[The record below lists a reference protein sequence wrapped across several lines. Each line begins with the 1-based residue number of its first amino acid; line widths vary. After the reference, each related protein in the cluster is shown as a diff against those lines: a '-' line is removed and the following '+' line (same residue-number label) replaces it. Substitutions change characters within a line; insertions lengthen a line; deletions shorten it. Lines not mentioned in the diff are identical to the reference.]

1 MSPEERRLLSD
12 LFNRTRSAASTP
24 RDPEAEDLI
33 QRGLREQPHAAYFLA
48 QAVIIQDQALNALTN
63 RIQDLQDQ
71 IAELVRQKPAEPAQ
85 PASGG
90 FLGGLSG
97 LFGGG
102 QSPGQPQRSG
112 QLYDDFARSTRQPSP
127 APAAPSPWGRDAASA
142 GPWGQAPASASG
154 GGFLRGA
161 LTTAAGVAGGVL
173 VADAVRDLFSPHVGG
188 SNGLFGSNFGTGGG
202 LFGAGA
208 APVEEIVVNKYF
220 LNDDSGNAGD
230 DNNDLQQAD
239 DQSDDA
245 DWLDP
250 GDDNDSYA

>member
-1 MSPEERRLLSD
+1 MSPEERSLLSD
-12 LFNRTRSAASTP
+12 LFNRTRGAASTP

-48 QAVIIQDQALNALTN
+48 QAVIIQDQALNALTT
-63 RIQDLQDQ
+63 RIQDLQQQ
-71 IAELVRQKPAEPAQ
+71 IAELERQKPAEPAQ

-102 QSPGQPQRSG
+102 QSQGQPQRSG
-112 QLYDDFARSTRQPSP
+112 QLYNDFAHSTRQPSP
-127 APAAPSPWGRDAASA
+127 APAAQSPWGRDAAPA
-142 GPWGQAPASASG
+142 GPWGQASASAGG

-188 SNGLFGSNFGTGGG
+188 SNGVFGSNFGNGGG
-202 LFGAGA
+202 LFGSGA
-208 APVEEIVVNKYF
+208 APVEETVVNNYS
-220 LNDDSGNAGD
+220 LNGDSGNAGD
-230 DNNDLQQAD
+230 ANNLQQAD
-239 DQSDDA
+239 DQSDDG

>member
-1 MSPEERRLLSD
+1 MSPEEESLLSD
-12 LFNRTRSAASTP
+12 LFTRTRGAASTP

-48 QAVIIQDQALNALTN
+48 QAVIIQDQALNALTT
-63 RIQDLQDQ
+63 RIQDLQQQ
-71 IAELVRQKPAEPAQ
+71 IAELERQKPAEPAQ
-85 PASGG
+85 QTSGG

-102 QSPGQPQRSG
+102 QSQAPAQRSG
-112 QLYDDFARSTRQPSP
+112 QLYDDFARSNRQPASV
-127 APAAPSPWGRDAASA
+127 PAAPSPWGRDAAAA
-142 GPWGQAPASASG
+142 GPWGQAPSSAG

-173 VADAVRDLFSPHVGG
+173 VADAVRDLFSPHMGG
-188 SNGLFGSNFGTGGG
+188 SNGLFGSNFGNAGG
-202 LFGAGA
+202 LFGAGS
-208 APVEEIVVNKYF
+208 APVEETVVNNYF
-220 LNDDSGNAGD
+220 LNGDGGNDDSN
-230 DNNDLQQAD
+230 LQQAD
-239 DQSDDA
+239 DQSDEG